1 MLNPP
6 PINPFEL
13 STYDVIWNTPSHDAA
28 GSMPIGNGEVV
39 LNVWAEDKTGDLLIL
54 IARTDA
60 ISEISRILKLGR
72 VRIHLND
79 SPFRNATDFVQRLDL
94 RNGVIHVSA
103 RGSQLKIF
111 VDSGSHVIHVRGK
124 LARPTTITAA
134 LESWR
139 NTARE
144 LPKAEYAS
152 AWSAQNAP
160 FPLIESVDVITNKA
174 GSLAFFHHNE
184 SSIVPKIWENQS
196 LTDAP
201 GRFDPLQN
209 LTFGGLIRGIGFES
223 KGSNQLVS
231 KTLQK
236 SFDLSITTLTA
247 VANSGDDWLR
257 EINAITIAPS
267 DTAEKRT
274 RQWWNAFW
282 DRSHVFISAPTSPQP
297 VPENKY
303 VLRIGVDS
311 NGQNQFPGDISTPES
326 QLPSEA
332 NHQRLV
338 LSAVITPKG
347 LKPGRIFDK
356 LTAGQSDGFLFD
368 THPGNG
374 LRLIVGDMTLVAP
387 SCLVANKSQRV
398 RADYNGQTGEASIY
412 LNDVRVAH
420 RLGADPLEISR
431 GYVLQRYVQAC
442 QGRGKYPI
450 KFNGGYFSVE
460 PSASGMAFDPDWR
473 RWGDCFWYQNTR
485 HMYHPMLATGDFD
498 MMAPFFRLYKDAIP
512 LGESRSRI
520 YHGAEGAYFP
530 ETMTHYG
537 TYGGQDYGWD
547 RTGLQPKDVQCP
559 WWDDAWNQG
568 PELLQLMLD
577 YYDFTQDQQFLNR
590 QLIPT
595 ATSILKYFDTRFK
608 KDDAGRVILDPTQVV
623 ETYWTGVVN
632 DMPSVSGLIA
642 VTHRLAKLPGS
653 TPLFRRLAKQCPEL
667 PLETKAGQRKL
678 APAQKYDPTTSN
690 VENGELYAVWP
701 FRLVSLASPK
711 LLNEAK
717 AAYAQRLNHLDNG
730 WGYDGNAA
738 ALLGLTD
745 EAARILAAKSRNSS
759 PAYRWPA
766 TWGPNFDWLPDQ
778 NHGGNLLNTTNLMLM
793 QAEGNEIR
801 IFPAWPKAWDVS
813 FRLHAPHQTIV
824 EAELRNGAITRIH
837 VTPASRRKDV
847 ILPTGLSVAG
857 H

>member
-13 STYDVIWNTPSHDAA
+13 STYDVVWHSPSKDAA

-39 LNVWAEDKTGDLLIL
+39 LNVWAEDTTGDLLIL
-54 IARTDA
+54 IARTDS

-72 VRIHLND
+72 IRIHLNN
-79 SPFRNATDFVQRLDL
+79 SPFKNASDFTQRLNL
-94 RNGVIHVSA
+94 RDGVIHISA
-103 RGSQLKIF
+103 RGSQLKVF
-111 VDSGSHVIHVRGK
+111 VDSGSHVIHVRGN
-124 LARPTTITAA
+124 LAKPTTISAA

-139 NTARE
+139 NAPRE

-152 AWSAQNAP
+152 AWTAQNAP
-160 FPLIESVDVITNKA
+160 FPLVESADVIANQNGNLT
-174 GSLAFFHHNE
+174 FYHHN
-184 SSIVPKIWENQS
+184 STSIVQRIWENQT
-196 LTDAP
+196 LTNAP
-201 GRFDPLQN
+201 GRFDPLKD
-209 LTFGGLIRGIGFES
+209 LTFGGLVRGDGFES
-223 KGSNQLVS
+223 QGSDRLVS
-231 KTLQK
+231 KSPLR
-236 SFDLSITTLTA
+236 SFDLSIATLTS
-247 VANSGDDWLR
+247 VAKSGEDWRQNILS
-257 EINAITIAPS
+257 IKLPS
-267 DTAEKRT
+267 TDAAEKRT
-274 RQWWNAFW
+274 KKWWNEFW
-282 DRSHVFISAPTSPQP
+282 DRSHVFVSAQTSPQP
-297 VPENKY
+297 VPENQF

-311 NGQNQFPGDISTPES
+311 NGQNQFSGEISSPES
-326 QLPSEA
+326 QLPTTA
-332 NHQRLV
+332 NHGALK
-338 LSAVITPKG
+338 LAAVIKPTE

-387 SCLVANKSQRV
+387 GCLVANKAQRV
-398 RADYNGQTGEASIY
+398 RAEYDGATGEASIY
-412 LNDVRVAH
+412 LNNLRVAH
-420 RLGADPLEISR
+420 RLGGDPLEVSR

-450 KFNGGYFSVE
+450 KFNGGYFTVE
-460 PSASGMAFDPDWR
+460 PAASGMPFNPDWR

-485 HMYHPMLATGDFD
+485 HMYHPMLASGDFE
-498 MMAPFFRLYKDAIP
+498 MMAPFFRLYEDAIP
-512 LGESRSRI
+512 LAESRSRI

-577 YYDFTQDQQFLNR
+577 YYDFTQDPEFLNR

-608 KDDAGRVILDPTQVV
+608 KDPNGRIILDPTQVV

-632 DMPSVSGLIA
+632 VMPSTAGLIS
-642 VTHRLAKLPGS
+642 VTHRLANLPGA
-653 TPLFRRLAKQCPEL
+653 TPFFRRLATQCPEL
-667 PLETKAGQRKL
+667 PLETKLGQRKL

-701 FRLVSLASPK
+701 FRLVSLARPQ
-711 LLNEAK
+711 LLTEAK
-717 AAYAQRLNHLDNG
+717 AAYAQRLNRLDNG
-730 WGYDGNAA
+730 WGYDGNVA
-738 ALLGLTD
+738 ALLGMTD
-745 EAARILAAKSRNSS
+745 EAARILSVKCRNSS

-801 IFPAWPKAWDVS
+801 IFPAWPKTWDVS
-813 FRLHAPHQTIV
+813 FRLHAPHKTIV
-824 EAELRNGAITRIH
+824 EAELRNGVITKLK
-837 VTPASRRKDV
+837 VTPESRRKDV
-847 ILPTGLSVAG
+847 IIPAGLTTTGR
-857 H
+857 

>member
-13 STYDVIWNTPSHDAA
+13 STYDVVWHSPSKDAA

-39 LNVWAEDKTGDLLIL
+39 LNVWAEDTTGDLLIL
-54 IARTDA
+54 IARTDS

-72 VRIHLND
+72 IRIHLNN
-79 SPFRNATDFVQRLDL
+79 SPFKNASDFTQRLNL
-94 RNGVIHVSA
+94 RDGVINISA
-103 RGSQLKIF
+103 RGSQLKVF
-111 VDSGSHVIHVRGK
+111 VDSGSHVIHVRGN
-124 LARPTTITAA
+124 LAKPTTISAA

-139 NTARE
+139 NAPRE

-152 AWSAQNAP
+152 AWTAQNAP
-160 FPLIESVDVITNKA
+160 FPLIESADVIANQNGNLT
-174 GSLAFFHHNE
+174 FYHHN
-184 SSIVPKIWENQS
+184 STSIVQRIWENQT
-196 LTDAP
+196 LTNAP
-201 GRFDPLQN
+201 GRFDPLKD
-209 LTFGGLIRGIGFES
+209 LTFGGLVRGDGFES
-223 KGSNQLVS
+223 QGSDRLVS
-231 KTLQK
+231 KSPLR
-236 SFDLSITTLTA
+236 SFDLSVATLTS
-247 VANSGDDWLR
+247 VAKSGEDWRQNILSLKL
-257 EINAITIAPS
+257 PS
-267 DTAEKRT
+267 SDAAEKRT
-274 RQWWNAFW
+274 KKWWNEFW
-282 DRSHVFISAPTSPQP
+282 DRSHVFVSAQTSPQP
-297 VPENKY
+297 VPENQF

-311 NGQNQFPGDISTPES
+311 NGQNQFSGEISSPES
-326 QLPSEA
+326 QLPTAA
-332 NHQRLV
+332 NHGV
-338 LSAVITPKG
+338 LKLAAVIKPTE

-387 SCLVANKSQRV
+387 GCLVANKAQRV
-398 RADYNGQTGEASIY
+398 RAEYDGSTGEASIY
-412 LNDVRVAH
+412 LNNLRVAH
-420 RLGADPLEISR
+420 RLGGDPLEVSR

-450 KFNGGYFSVE
+450 KFNGGYFTVE
-460 PSASGMAFDPDWR
+460 PAASGMPFNPDWR

-485 HMYHPMLATGDFD
+485 HMYHPMLASGDFE
-498 MMAPFFRLYKDAIP
+498 MMAPFFRLYEDAIP
-512 LGESRSRI
+512 LAESRSRI

-577 YYDFTQDQQFLNR
+577 YYDFTQDPEFLNR

-608 KDDAGRVILDPTQVV
+608 KDPNGRIILDPTQVV

-632 DMPSVSGLIA
+632 DMPSTAGLIS
-642 VTHRLAKLPGS
+642 VTHRLANLPGA
-653 TPLFRRLAKQCPEL
+653 TPFFRRLATQCPEL
-667 PLETKAGQRKL
+667 PLETKLGQRKL

-701 FRLVSLASPK
+701 FRLVSLARPQ
-711 LLNEAK
+711 LLTEAK
-717 AAYAQRLNHLDNG
+717 AAYAQRLNRLDNG
-730 WGYDGNAA
+730 WGYDGNVA
-738 ALLGLTD
+738 ALLGMTD
-745 EAARILAAKSRNSS
+745 EAARILSVKCRNSS

-801 IFPAWPKAWDVS
+801 IFPAWPKTWDVS
-813 FRLHAPHQTIV
+813 FRLHAPHKTIV
-824 EAELRNGAITRIH
+824 EAELRNGVITKLK
-837 VTPASRRKDV
+837 VTPESRRKDV
-847 ILPTGLSVAG
+847 IIPAGLTTTGR
-857 H
+857 

>member
-13 STYDVIWNTPSHDAA
+13 STYDVVWHSPSKDAA

-72 VRIHLND
+72 IRIHLSD

-94 RNGVIHVSA
+94 RNGVINISA

-111 VDSGSHVIHVRGK
+111 VDSGSHVIHVRGTLK
-124 LARPTTITAA
+124 KATTISAA

-139 NTARE
+139 NAPRE

-152 AWSAQNAP
+152 AWTAQNAP
-160 FPLIESVDVITNKA
+160 FPLVESADVITNQNGK
-174 GSLAFFHHNE
+174 LTFFHRNE
-184 SSIVPKIWENQS
+184 TSIVPRIWGNQS
-196 LTDAP
+196 LTTAA
-201 GRFDPLQN
+201 GRFDPLSG
-209 LTFGGLIRGIGFES
+209 LTFGGSMTCMGFTSE
-223 KGSNQLVS
+223 GRNRLVS
-231 KTLQK
+231 KTPQQK
-236 SFDLSITTLTA
+236 FDLSISTLSTIA
-247 VANSGDDWLR
+247 KSGADWTKQI
-257 EINAITIAPS
+257 ESQAITPA
-267 DTAEKRT
+267 DAAEKRT
-274 RQWWNAFW
+274 KQWWNAFW
-282 DRSHVFISAPTSPQP
+282 DRSHAFVSAPASPQP
-297 VPENKY
+297 VPENNY

-311 NGQNQFPGDISTPES
+311 NGQNQFPGEISATES
-326 QLPSEA
+326 QLPSTE
-332 NHQRLV
+332 NRQRLT
-338 LSAVITPKG
+338 LSAVITPKE

-368 THPGNG
+368 THPGNA

-387 SCLVANKSQRV
+387 ACLVANKTQRV
-398 RADYNGQTGEASIY
+398 RADYNGETGEASIY

-420 RLGADPLEISR
+420 RLGGDPLEISR

-460 PSASGMAFDPDWR
+460 PAASGMPFDPDWR

-485 HMYHPMLATGDFD
+485 HMYHPMLASGDFE
-498 MMAPFFRLYKDAIP
+498 MMAPFFRLYEDAIP
-512 LGESRSRI
+512 LAESRSRI

-577 YYDFTQDQQFLNR
+577 YYDYTQDQKFLKQ

-608 KDDAGRVILDPTQVV
+608 KDGDGRIILDPTQVV

-632 DMPSVSGLIA
+632 DMPTASGLIA
-642 VTHRLAKLPGS
+642 VTHRLAALPGA
-653 TPLFRRLAKQCPEL
+653 TPFFSHMARACPEL
-667 PLETKAGQRKL
+667 PLETKSDERRL
-678 APAQKYDPTTSN
+678 APAQKYDPTISN

-701 FRLVSLASPK
+701 FRLVTIANPK
-711 LLNEAK
+711 LLTEAK
-717 AAYAQRLNHLDNG
+717 AAYAQRLNRLDNG
-730 WGYDGNAA
+730 WGYDGNVA

-745 EAARILAAKSRNSS
+745 EAARILAVKCRNSS

-778 NHGGNLLNTTNLMLM
+778 NHGGNLLNTTNLMLL
-793 QAEGNEIR
+793 QPEGDEIR
-801 IFPAWPKAWDVS
+801 ILPAWPKNWDVS
-813 FRLHAPHQTIV
+813 FRLHAPRQTVV
-824 EAELRNGAITRIH
+824 EAEVRNGKLTKLK
-837 VTPASRRKDV
+837 VSPNSRRKDV
-847 ILPTGLSVAG
+847 ILPAWLSG
-857 H
+857 GSR